1 MRKLIVISLIL
12 PLLYCPIGCSKGN
25 KDTTKTDQQPKK
37 AAEEKFEIDRS
48 DFDPFAK
55 TFARAIT
62 NGNKAA
68 YQEVLPNPNYASDIL
83 EGLEGA
89 NVTNIKVYQ
98 DTLRKKSYE
107 VFFDNGRSLVIA
119 TYLWQGKISVNV
131 INQY

>member
-25 KDTTKTDQQPKK
+25 KDTTKTGQAPKK

-68 YQEVLPNPNYASDIL
+68 YQEVLPNPDYESELLESFYGAEVADI
-83 EGLEGA
+83 EIAWKGSFKR
-89 NVTNIKVYQ
+89 T
-98 DTLRKKSYE
+98 YE
-107 VFFDNGRSLVIA
+107 VSFKDGRSFKFSAV
-119 TYLWQGKISVNV
+119 LWQGKID
-131 INQY
+131 INGVRRY